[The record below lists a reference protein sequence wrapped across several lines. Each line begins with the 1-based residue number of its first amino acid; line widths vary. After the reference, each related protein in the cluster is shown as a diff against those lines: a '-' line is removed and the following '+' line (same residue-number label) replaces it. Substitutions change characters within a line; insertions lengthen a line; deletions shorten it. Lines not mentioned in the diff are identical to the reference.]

1 MSLSAGRYQVAN
13 AFKALKEEWQ
23 ATENVWRDVVRKE
36 FEHEFWEPLAARLS
50 SVLTA
55 MDRIDNSLSQLKQDC
70 D

>member
-13 AFKALKEEWQ
+13 AFKALKAEWE
-23 ATENVWRDVVRKE
+23 ATENVWRDAVRRD
-36 FEHEFWEPLAARLS
+36 FAQDHWDPLACRLS

-55 MDRIDNSLSQLKQDC
+55 MDRLDNALAQLKQDC